1 MGDHLGPVV
10 EEPPEDLVQAPEAL
24 VLQAQASEAPDED
37 LARVPEAM
45 ALLGDQALLVLAQ
58 ALALEAGLAPLERRD

>member
-10 EEPPEDLVQAPEAL
+10 EEPPEDLVL
-24 VLQAQASEAPDED
+24 AQATEAPDED
-37 LARVPEAM
+37 LAQVPEAM